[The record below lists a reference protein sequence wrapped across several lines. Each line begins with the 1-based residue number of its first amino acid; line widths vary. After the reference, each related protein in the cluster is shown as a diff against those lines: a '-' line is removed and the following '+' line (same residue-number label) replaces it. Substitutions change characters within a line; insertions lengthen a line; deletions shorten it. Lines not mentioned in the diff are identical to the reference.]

1 MVDVELLRPWMLL
14 FLPLA
19 LLPLLR
25 SRQEALG
32 YSYVAWIP
40 RDSLGRAVEIAA
52 VACAVVAIAATVVGL
67 AGPGRPESR
76 VMRTGRGAEILVLM
90 DRSRSMDER
99 MMPSDWQATDPLARA
114 QQAWHRGPQK
124 SHTARELLSRFV
136 AARAEDRF
144 ALMYFSGGP
153 LLAVPFTHRTHV
165 LQAGITAA
173 GIGGGL
179 NETNVG
185 RALNAAI
192 AEFDQRPYSGSRIIL
207 LVSDGGAHLDETTRE
222 RIVAGLERNGI
233 ALYWLYLRS
242 ISSPALDE
250 EDPRR
255 EMAPEIALH
264 RFFKTLRTPYRA
276 YQAEVPEDLTRAV
289 NEVARQ
295 HNLPLDYF
303 EEIPRRDYSRIA
315 LAIAALACVVL
326 LLYRGLQLRRWS

>member
-1 MVDVELLRPWMLL
+1 HLSGCLPSAHRAVLHAIERALLRPRVACRRALGAGAVPRSAATGTAVPTMVDVELLRPWMLL

-144 ALMYFSGGP
+144 
-153 LLAVPFTHRTHV
+153 
-165 LQAGITAA
+165 
-173 GIGGGL
+173 
-179 NETNVG
+179 
-185 RALNAAI
+185 
-192 AEFDQRPYSGSRIIL
+192 
-207 LVSDGGAHLDETTRE
+207 
-222 RIVAGLERNGI
+222 
-233 ALYWLYLRS
+233 
-242 ISSPALDE
+242 
-250 EDPRR
+250 
-255 EMAPEIALH
+255 
-264 RFFKTLRTPYRA
+264 
-276 YQAEVPEDLTRAV
+276 
-289 NEVARQ
+289 
-295 HNLPLDYF
+295 
-303 EEIPRRDYSRIA
+303 
-315 LAIAALACVVL
+315 
-326 LLYRGLQLRRWS
+326 